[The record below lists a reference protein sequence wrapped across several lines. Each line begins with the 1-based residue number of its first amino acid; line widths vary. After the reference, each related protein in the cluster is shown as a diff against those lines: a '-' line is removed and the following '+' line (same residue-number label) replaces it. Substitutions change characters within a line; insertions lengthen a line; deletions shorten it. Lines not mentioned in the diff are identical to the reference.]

1 MSRPVTAGIDG
12 SAASLAAAAW
22 AAREAE
28 LRNSPLHL
36 VAAWPAS
43 AGTAPDAPEAS
54 ARRRWATRSLDLAVD
69 RLRNHHP
76 VLDIDTELLNAPP
89 HEALLTAG
97 AEAELLALGAH
108 GLGTTS
114 SLLLGSTSAR
124 TAALADF
131 PVILVRPAGPA
142 PESPDGPV
150 LLALD
155 AGHHPRDSV
164 ISLAFEEAALR
175 DVPVRALY
183 AWLPPGLLPAYPVMP
198 GRHSRSPRARR
209 AENLLTRALL
219 PWRQKFPDVRVEEVC
234 VEDVPAG
241 AVVAAARQSC
251 LTVLGHG
258 LRTVATGPRLGAVAH
273 AAVRD
278 AAGPVVLVPDA

>member
-1 MSRPVTAGIDG
+1 MSRPVIVGIDG
-12 SAASLAAAAW
+12 SAASLAAAVW

-28 LRNSPLHL
+28 LRSSPLHL

-43 AGTAPDAPEAS
+43 AGTPPDAPEAS

-69 RLRNHHP
+69 RLRARHP

-97 AEAELLALGAH
+97 AEAELLALGSH

-114 SLLLGSTSAR
+114 SLLLGSTSTR

-131 PVILVRPAGPA
+131 PVILIRSAGPA
-142 PESPDGPV
+142 PEPPSGPV

-155 AGHHPRDSV
+155 AGHHPQDSL

-183 AWLPPGLLPAYPVMP
+183 AWLPPGLLPAYPVMAR
-198 GRHSRSPRARR
+198 RHGHAPHARR

-219 PWRQKFPDVRVEEVC
+219 HWRLKFPDVRVEEVC
-234 VEDVPAG
+234 LEDVPAG

-251 LTVLGHG
+251 LTVLGHRLG
-258 LRTVATGPRLGAVAH
+258 PAATGPRLGTVAQ

-278 AAGPVVLVPDA
+278 ATGPVVLVPDT